1 MKTHIAINGACGRM
15 GQRLVAL
22 STEDP
27 TLAVAAALDWA
38 KHPNQ
43 GRDAGECP
51 KDGFSDT
58 ARVVSD
64 IIVPKPQNP
73 EATRLQIPVAAFIVL
88 DLFVCRVRRAVGLDD
103 QSRIMTRD
111 VGIVRPDEH
120 LAPKMIAL
128 LAKRLNEGP

>member
-1 MKTHIAINGACGRM
+1 
-15 GQRLVAL
+15 
-22 STEDP
+22 
-27 TLAVAAALDWA
+27 
-38 KHPNQ
+38 
-43 GRDAGECP
+43 
-51 KDGFSDT
+51 
-58 ARVVSD
+58 VSD

-120 LAPKMIAL
+120 LAPKMTAL